1 MAKTS
6 RNRRKRGNNSDYKKL
21 PKLWKQIYEFI
32 RQTKGVTFDWIPL
45 ARKKKLGRA
54 RRLRYGRVEEI
65 ERCRG

>member
-32 RQTKGVTFDWIPL
+32 RQTKGVMFDWIPL
-45 ARKKKLGRA
+45 ARKKKPGTRPKVTI
-54 RRLRYGRVEEI
+54 RKSG
-65 ERCRG
+65 GN